1 LYLIIKPALSDENIE
16 VLLNKFP
23 SIIVNYSTLIPSK
36 HKNKITWCRSDIQH
50 LSINQLTCIENRL
63 LLNKKEIQF
72 LTFDKSNETLEKI
85 DTQDFES
92 NIINKWEI
100 ETEEN
105 GLYLISISSNIGAFG
120 FLNNEPVTLIS
131 NDILSKKNSGK
142 LWIPLL
148 KGKNILY
155 LVEKAKR
162 GNFDTVKVLGELDF
176 NQIKNEIFKKVS
188 SNSKDDYTWET
199 TDFLPYLET
208 INGTDAYIVL
218 EMERINKLYPFANN
232 VETNI
237 LVGQFVQQN
246 KNYFIEKYIFEKYP
260 DLYFSNL
267 NITNSKNFCTFL
279 QQLIFDGQKKMA
291 EEYFKKCISYFSKNN
306 SIPNKEKEISDLYS
320 MRLISLFQIG
330 RISDASEVLEIT
342 KEKCHPFPLNTE
354 TLKKY
359 TNMLKEENV
368 TLTQSFDE
376 TIGFQIKE
384 NIENYD
390 SQPEQLTYLYKMFLS
405 LTNNLIKAK
414 DGAVSLDYF
423 FKLNKNSNLK
433 LKNDFENYCIEKIQS
448 KVEKAKE
455 NKSIKQ
461 LEEIIEKYESI
472 ISLPEIRMI
481 LMEEY
486 FKQGAFLKALSLA
499 HLIYEKYPEFQPKII
514 AMMVILETMSEYPVH
529 LRKTIPNV
537 LLKQDLKIMGESTNL
552 EKLCMLTSSKP
563 IEKRKIGK
571 LIKTI
576 SLEPNHLEYTN
587 HSQIPEYQAN
597 ESIFTNNNL
606 IITGSSYL
614 INFSFIKNE
623 IEWTYHSENEYKKE
637 NENGPHQKR
646 FITRHAGNQL
656 FMYTNQDFS
665 KNKTIKSFDLRGNLI
680 WDLLDQKTSYR
691 NEPLCTPIESQGKIF
706 GLSYSNRESIIVV
719 SFTVY
724 DSSSG
729 SLISTTP
736 ISYIRDKNWNTFTH
750 DDHFTQDNSFVY
762 GYSGTGIIFKADSNS
777 GMILWEKGFPKPSI
791 DQQPWNTKGYAPSGF
806 IKLFGNTLI
815 CFMPDDQ
822 LFTGLNKIT
831 GEYIWRTGLIKPKFI
846 HAREN
851 NEAIFYSTASIG
863 NEPTVFKV
871 NPKNGEIIWQ
881 SKTNGLVISGEGDLL
896 GSSLYLPSEKSILEF
911 DSISGKLLNVI
922 DLNIQLLKI
931 NCSIEHTVI
940 FSAHSAFLFKN
951 DGDFN
956 LAQIKDLE
964 SSIVVSKIYEPDAP
978 TITKPLFE
986 SINLETMIKI
996 PEPFYTSSDPW
1007 KKTELIKT
1015 SKPFHYLLKCN
1026 ENLSLFREGYYLK
1039 NGIYVPPEIIWFG
1052 QYPCYS
1058 ICDDVLYVS
1067 EYGRI
1072 FASDLFTR
1080 ETIWIYRYDR
1090 NSPFISNQWNKT
1102 LPLIAANKQFIA
1114 FQTENK
1120 TIRVL
1125 ENATQKIIVEFNSL
1139 PVSNL
1144 EISSNFIVTFSNR
1157 QPIKCYDILQEAKLI
1172 WEIPTVQNRQD
1183 IFLENGYLVLLIP
1196 GGGTIKFID
1205 IKTGNTKVQVKSTFG
1220 DLYFTNRWK
1229 IDENFIYAY
1238 KRLYDIKTGKPLAN
1252 YGSAEPVEGGGYVA
1266 FFKFCGQEGNY
1277 FDKNGQK
1284 YAFKTKGIQQDDNYH
1299 FAAIRKGNFIT
1310 FFSFW
1315 FIETFELRD
1324 DHLISIN
1331 FTSINTG
1338 RFGKHAN
1345 QTGMELFTLEN
1356 SFLEIR
1362 ENDMYFFGS
1371 FDTEFNLEK
1380 IKSFRVVNKR
1390 KFKWPYSELYP
1401 EEDVTEKNWISY
1413 FGQKPKQNLSYQ
1425 IFSDENYA
1433 YLKFKLSPN
1442 LNKKNKNT
1450 LNISADGKAGKIIFI
1465 WDVENWEN
1473 VRCSFNVHEQTE
1485 SWKETD
1491 FKGNINLYIKINLNA
1506 FAEFFSDTLPFM
1518 NIELRQM
1525 TNRQQVGAYRLG
1537 GAYNNLLN
1545 LWPWLNYTNDEAQT
1559 LKDFLLRTA
1568 LYENKVNF
1576 IPQGIDLIAWL
1587 KDRRRFK
1594 SVENNLQLL
1603 NNMLEKNAKYYCS
1616 VNILSALLLEEI
1628 QYLKINQSQMDEFSE
1643 EFRQKVSEIIL
1654 KLSKQAN
1661 SINMNKEWSDY
1672 ALSFWTIE
1680 IFPLKYKPISF
1691 NINEKITYAKLY
1703 SALSISSDNKQVFYS
1718 NFYNENNLL
1727 TSNINQPYLEWV
1739 LPGLIPNYPNEL
1751 NLNLITFESFEDEKA
1766 GLGKMNFYSP
1776 KGNKEFCNRN
1786 GEITDATCKIIN
1798 FKSNESIKFKNDSY
1812 YYMNHKYDCFVLDI
1826 SSKKITVGIKLPN
1839 IKSPT
1844 ILSSTGQSIDSIMYT
1859 LENLPSDNKNGQMMV
1874 TEYLNLKGTADEKE
1888 LISIYSKWLNSLKS
1902 NSSSSYKA
1910 LNIIFDQNKEKN
1922 DIIEFINN
1930 IIQESKLTPQAPR
1943 KFFIDHLN
1951 LILNKDARSVLGP
1964 FYKEL
1969 LIKPE
1974 IKLNPN
1980 TEYKTIDSSH
1990 QFMENLN
1997 ANKKGGSIYIA
2008 SKLIVASEEKAYIFT
2023 RAENNWATSHNSST
2037 FSIWLNNDLIIEN
2050 VSYINYEQNTYSQ
2063 KVNLKK
2069 GENILLMKINGIEN
2083 YVWGTNYSLCV
2094 GDVYGAPI
2102 KGLKYN
2108 SFVK

>member
-1 LYLIIKPALSDENIE
+1 MYFTKPVLSDENIE
-16 VLLNKFP
+16 ELLNKFP
-23 SIIVNYSTLIPSK
+23 SIIVNYSTLFPLK
-36 HKNKITWCRSDIQH
+36 QKIKIAWCRSDIQY

-63 LLNKKEIQF
+63 LLNNKEIQF
-72 LTFDKSNETLEKI
+72 LTFDKSSEIIDILEK
-85 DTQDFES
+85 QDFES

-100 ETEEN
+100 ETKEN
-105 GLYLISISSNIGAFG
+105 GLYLISISSHIGAFG

-131 NDILSKKNSGK
+131 NDILSKRNSGK
-142 LWIPLL
+142 QWIPLL

-155 LVEKAKR
+155 LVGKAKR
-162 GNFDTVKVLGELDF
+162 NNFDTIKIISELDF
-176 NQIKNEIFKKVS
+176 NQIKNEILKKVN
-188 SNSKDDYTWET
+188 SNSKADVTWAT
-199 TDFLPYLET
+199 NDFLPYIET
-208 INGTDAYIVL
+208 INGTDSHIIL
-218 EMERINKLYPFANN
+218 ELEKINKLRPFANN
-232 VETNI
+232 DDTQI
-237 LVGQFVQQN
+237 LLRQFVQQN
-246 KNYFIEKYIFEKYP
+246 KNYYLEKYIFEKYP

-279 QQLIFDGQKKMA
+279 QQLIFDGQKRLA
-291 EEYFKKCISYFSKNN
+291 EEYFKKCLSYISKNN
-306 SIPNKEKEISDLYS
+306 NIPKKEKEIADLYS
-320 MRLISLFQIG
+320 MQLISLFQIG
-330 RISDASEVLEIT
+330 RINDANEALKIT
-342 KEKCHPFPLNTE
+342 KENCHPFPIHPDII
-354 TLKKY
+354 KKY
-359 TNMLKEENV
+359 TSKASEANV

-384 NIENYD
+384 KIESYD
-390 SQPEQLTYLYKMFLS
+390 NQPEQLSALYKMFLG
-405 LTNNLIKAK
+405 LTNNLIKSK
-414 DGAVSLDYF
+414 DGAISLDYF
-423 FKLNKNSNLK
+423 FKLIKNSNLK
-433 LKNDFENYCIEKIQS
+433 LKNDFEKYCFEKIQF

-486 FKQGAFLKALSLA
+486 FKQGAFLKALSFA
-499 HLIYEKYPEFQPKII
+499 HLIYEKYPEFQPKI
-514 AMMVILETMSEYPVH
+514 MDKMVILESISEYPVH

-537 LLKQDLKIMGESTNL
+537 LLKQDLKIMGENTNL
-552 EKLCMLTSSKP
+552 EKFCTLTSPKP
-563 IEKRKIGK
+563 NEKRKIGK

-576 SLEPNHLEYTN
+576 SLDPNHLEYTN
-587 HSQIPEYQAN
+587 HSQITEYQPN
-597 ESIFTNNNL
+597 ESIFTNNNI

-614 INFSFIKNE
+614 INYSFNKNE
-623 IEWTYHSENEYKKE
+623 IEWAYHSEYEYKKE
-637 NENGPHQKR
+637 YENGPHQKR

-791 DQQPWNTKGYAPSGF
+791 DQQPWNTKGFAPSGF

-822 LFTGLNKIT
+822 IFTGLNKIT
-831 GEYIWRTGLIKPKFI
+831 GEYIWRTSLIKPKFI

-851 NEAIFYSTASIG
+851 DEGIYYSTASIG

-922 DLNIQLLKI
+922 DLGIQPLKI

-940 FSAHSAFLFKN
+940 FSAHSAFLLKN

-956 LAQIKDLE
+956 L
-964 SSIVVSKIYEPDAP
+964 SKIKELGPSISVAKINEPDALPITSP
-978 TITKPLFE
+978 TFE

-996 PEPFYTSSDPW
+996 PEPLYTSSDPW

-1015 SKPFHYLLKCN
+1015 SKPYHYLLKCN

-1090 NSPFISNQWNKT
+1090 KSPFIRDQWNKT
-1102 LPLIAANKQFIA
+1102 LPLIAVNKQFIA

-1139 PVSNL
+1139 PVNIL
-1144 EISSNFIVTFSNR
+1144 AISDNFIVTFSKR
-1157 QPIKCYDILQEAKLI
+1157 QQIKCYDLLQNAKII
-1172 WEIPTVQNRQD
+1172 WEIPAVSDQQV
-1183 IFLENGYLVLLIP
+1183 IFLDNGFLVNLIP
-1196 GGGTIKFID
+1196 ADGEIKFID
-1205 IKTGNTKVQVKSTFG
+1205 LKTGNIKGQVKSTFG
-1220 DLYFTNRWK
+1220 DLYFTNSWK

-1238 KRLYDIKTGKPLAN
+1238 KRLYDAKTGKPIAN
-1252 YGSAEPVEGGGYVA
+1252 YGSAVPAEGGGFVA
-1266 FFKFCGQEGNY
+1266 FLKFCGQEGDY
-1277 FDKNGQK
+1277 IDKNGKK
-1284 YAFKTKGIQQDDNYH
+1284 YAFKTKGIQHSNNYQ
-1299 FAAIRKGNFIT
+1299 FSAIRNGNFIA

-1315 FIETFELRD
+1315 FIETFELKGDR
-1324 DHLISIN
+1324 LVSIN
-1331 FTSINTG
+1331 YTSINTG
-1338 RFGKHAN
+1338 RFGKHSYQA
-1345 QTGMELFTLEN
+1345 GMELFTLEN

-1362 ENDMYFFGS
+1362 ENDMYFYRS
-1371 FDTEFNLEK
+1371 FDPEFNYEK

-1390 KFKWPYSELYP
+1390 KFNWPHSELYP
-1401 EEDVTEKNWISY
+1401 EESVTEKNWISY
-1413 FGQKPKQNLSYQ
+1413 YGQKPKQNLSYQ
-1425 IFSDENYA
+1425 IFSDENFA
-1433 YLKFKLSPN
+1433 YLKFKITPN
-1442 LNKKNKNT
+1442 LDNKNKNT
-1450 LNISADGKAGKIIFI
+1450 LNISADGKAGKLILI
-1465 WDVENWEN
+1465 WDVESWEKI
-1473 VRCSFNVHEQTE
+1473 RCSFNVHEQTD

-1491 FKGNINLYIKINLNA
+1491 FKGNISLYIKINLNA
-1506 FAEFFSDTLPFM
+1506 FTEFFSETLPFM

-1525 TNRQQVGAYRLG
+1525 SNRQQVGTYRLG
-1537 GAYNNLLN
+1537 GAFNNLLN

-1559 LKDFLLRTA
+1559 LKDFSLRTA
-1568 LYENKVNF
+1568 LYENKENF

-1594 SVENNLQLL
+1594 SVENNVQLL

-1628 QYLKINQSQMDEFSE
+1628 QYLKISQSQMDEFSE
-1643 EFRQKVSEIIL
+1643 EFRLKVSEIIL
-1654 KLSKQAN
+1654 KLSKLAN
-1661 SINMNKEWSDY
+1661 SINMNKEWSEY

-1691 NINEKITYAKLY
+1691 NNNEKITYAKLY
-1703 SALSISSDNKQVFYS
+1703 SALSINSDNKQVFYS
-1718 NFYNENNLL
+1718 NFYKENNLL
-1727 TSNINQPYLEWV
+1727 TPNINQPYLEWV

-1751 NLNLITFESFEDEKA
+1751 NLNLITFENFEDEKT
-1766 GLGKMNFYSP
+1766 GLGKMIFYSP
-1776 KGNKEFCNRN
+1776 KGNKEFCNSK
-1786 GEITDATCKIIN
+1786 GEFTDATYKIIN
-1798 FKSNESIKFKNDSY
+1798 IKSNESIKFKNDSY
-1812 YYMNHKYDCFVLDI
+1812 YYMNHKYDCFTLENTSQKLNI
-1826 SSKKITVGIKLPN
+1826 AITLPN
-1839 IKSPT
+1839 IKSPPM
-1844 ILSSTGQSIDSIMYT
+1844 LKNNGQTTESIMYA
-1859 LENLPSDNKNGQMMV
+1859 LANLPSDNNNGQMMV
-1874 TEYLNLKGTADEKE
+1874 DNYITLNSKTNTKE
-1888 LISIYSKWLNSLKS
+1888 LIKVYSKWLNSIKANTWS
-1902 NSSSSYKA
+1902 CYNAINS
-1910 LNIIFDQNKEKN
+1910 IFNNNKDQQE
-1922 DIIEFINN
+1922 IFSFINE
-1930 IIQESKLTPQAPR
+1930 IIKDANLSPVAPR
-1943 KFFIDHLN
+1943 RFFLDHQN
-1951 LILNKDARSVLGP
+1951 IILNKGVRSILGP
-1964 FYKEL
+1964 YYKD
-1969 LIKPE
+1969 LITKPE
-1974 IKLNPN
+1974 LKINPTN
-1980 TEYKTIDSSH
+1980 EYKTIDSIH
-1990 QFMENLN
+1990 QFQEKLEP
-1997 ANKKGGSIYIA
+1997 NKKGGTIYIA
-2008 SKLIVASEEKAYIFT
+2008 SKISVNSNLKAFLFARAS
-2023 RAENNWATSHNSST
+2023 NNWGTTYTSST
-2037 FSIWLNNDLIIEN
+2037 FSIWLNEKVIIEN
-2050 VSYINYEQNTYSQ
+2050 VEFLNYEQNTFLQ
-2063 KVNLKK
+2063 KINLNI
-2069 GENILLMKINGIEN
+2069 GENTLLIKINGIDN
-2083 YVWGTNYSLCV
+2083 YTWGDNYSICL

-2102 KGLKYN
+2102 KEIELKPIH
-2108 SFVK
+2108 K